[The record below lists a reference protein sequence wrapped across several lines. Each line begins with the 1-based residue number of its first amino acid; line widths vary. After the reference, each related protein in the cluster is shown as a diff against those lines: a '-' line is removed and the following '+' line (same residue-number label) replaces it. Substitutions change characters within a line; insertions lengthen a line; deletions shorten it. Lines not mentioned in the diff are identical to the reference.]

1 MKKMFEKYYS
11 SLYQKINPR
20 EQLIEETREKMYAKL
35 AHRSSWKPSVLKI
48 CVSICLLLLFS
59 GSITAFAYHLSGGD
73 FFRQFFTDQMEHASE
88 SEYSSVDLNKLN
100 DMASDTIGTVV
111 DTDKITID
119 VMGAIVCKNTA
130 SILLR
135 VTANQLDSVLIEG
148 DHGPVKNYR
157 FQENI
162 SGNLFEDYR
171 VIACRYYYSDEKK
184 DLGKDQLEILYTVIK
199 NEDMQGKQYEMGL
212 ENFGSYH
219 NNSNSSVAGFNILY
233 PDNWK
238 FTIDFPAESSNAKT
252 LDINKQVSDHDIIVN
267 NINITPLAMTVD
279 FTGTASDEE
288 AFHQEF
294 DYLNEKVGLKIHFR
308 NGNIMTEEDCRY
320 STGAGDGKY
329 NIIAMF
335 NAPVNVEEI
344 VAVTL
349 FDKSY
354 SLQ

>member
-1 MKKMFEKYYS
+1 MFEKYYS

-35 AHRSSWKPSVLKI
+35 AHRNTWKPSVLKI

-73 FFRQFFTDQMEHASE
+73 FFRQFFTDRMEHASE
-88 SEYSSVDLNKLN
+88 TEYSSVDLSQLN
-100 DMASDTIGTVV
+100 DMASDTIGIVV
-111 DTDKITID
+111 DTDEITID

-148 DHGPVKNYR
+148 DHGPVRNYR
-157 FQENI
+157 FLDNTY
-162 SGNLFEDYR
+162 GNLFKDCR
-171 VIACRYYYSDEKK
+171 VVSYRYYYSDEKK
-184 DLGKDQLEILYTVIK
+184 DLGKNQLEILYTVIK
-199 NEDMQGKQYEMGL
+199 KEDMQGKQYEMGL
-212 ENFGSYH
+212 EDFGSNRNKT
-219 NNSNSSVAGFNILY
+219 NNRIAGFNILY
-233 PDNWK
+233 QDNWK

-252 LDINKQVSDHDIIVN
+252 LDINKQVPDHDIIVN

-279 FTGTASDEE
+279 FTGIASDEE

-294 DYLNEKVGLKIHFR
+294 DYLNEKVDLKLHFR

-335 NAPVNVEEI
+335 NAPVNMEEI